1 MNICSN
7 QLKVSFEK
15 TSIQVPTFHQNPEDE
30 LVNMSIEISK
40 RLYPKLST
48 YQVKDVELHPIWSVA
63 QHRWRPRLP
72 LAHTGR
78 NHKKSEIK
86 KQARLQGSWSIGQIK
101 LALLGHQ
108 FKCTMVHFTATVHT
122 NIIIHNVFLI
132 HYLKMD
138 RWVDSTDVC
147 WLVPLDEVSVN
158 SAWCVREDPYR
169 RYGAEHFAKDGAII
183 WCEILGIT
191 DM

>member
-1 MNICSN
+1 
-7 QLKVSFEK
+7 
-15 TSIQVPTFHQNPEDE
+15 
-30 LVNMSIEISK
+30 
-40 RLYPKLST
+40 
-48 YQVKDVELHPIWSVA
+48 
-63 QHRWRPRLP
+63 
-72 LAHTGR
+72 
-78 NHKKSEIK
+78 
-86 KQARLQGSWSIGQIK
+86 
-101 LALLGHQ
+101 
-108 FKCTMVHFTATVHT
+108 MVHFTATVNT
-122 NIIIHNVFLI
+122 NIMIHNVFLI